1 MFKIVIVG
9 AGICGA
15 AGCGQMIYS
24 RFVRAAEVS
33 KQEAIRIRAA
43 TEQQHRSIQGM
54 CDAYYRWRDD
64 TQGGH
69 GVAGLDQF
77 CFDAQ
82 EMKP

>member
-1 MFKIVIVG
+1 MIKIVIVG

-24 RFVRAAEVS
+24 RFVRVAEVS
-33 KQEAIRIRAA
+33 KQEAIRVRVAK
-43 TEQQHRSIQGM
+43 EKEHQSIQGF
-54 CDAYYRWRDD
+54 CDSYYRWRNR
-64 TQGGH
+64 QPAGSS
-69 GVAGLDQF
+69 VSGLDRC